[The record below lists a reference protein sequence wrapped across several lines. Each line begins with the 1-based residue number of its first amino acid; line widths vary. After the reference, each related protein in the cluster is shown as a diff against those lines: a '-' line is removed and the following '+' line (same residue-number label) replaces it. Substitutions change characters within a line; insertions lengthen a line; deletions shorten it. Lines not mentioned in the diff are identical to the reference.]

1 MAAWETVKTRHSYT
15 GTSGRATA
23 LGVVEGGEDI
33 MKNENRMKHMD
44 AAPRGR
50 AFKVTVSEL
59 YQREIT
65 VYESEMK
72 EATPEEAL
80 RMVENWWQDSQI
92 DLNEADFQG
101 VEYSLTGVEEA
112 PEETEG
118 GE

>member
-1 MAAWETVKTRHSYT
+1 
-15 GTSGRATA
+15 
-23 LGVVEGGEDI
+23 

-92 DLNEADFQG
+92 ELNTADFQG
-101 VEYSLTGVEEA
+101 VEYSAEEIT
-112 PEETEG
+112 EETEG

>member
-1 MAAWETVKTRHSYT
+1 
-15 GTSGRATA
+15 
-23 LGVVEGGEDI
+23 

-101 VEYSLTGVEEA
+101 VEYSLTRVEEA

>member
-1 MAAWETVKTRHSYT
+1 
-15 GTSGRATA
+15 
-23 LGVVEGGEDI
+23 
-33 MKNENRMKHMD
+33 MKNENRMKHMN

-92 DLNEADFQG
+92 DLNESDFQG
-101 VEYSLTGVEEA
+101 VEYSVTGIEEA
-112 PEETEG
+112 LKETEG

>member
-1 MAAWETVKTRHSYT
+1 
-15 GTSGRATA
+15 
-23 LGVVEGGEDI
+23 

-50 AFKVTVSEL
+50 AFKVTVSEV

-92 DLNEADFQG
+92 DLNEADFRG
-101 VEYSLTGVEEA
+101 VDYSLAGIEES

>member
-1 MAAWETVKTRHSYT
+1 MEVWKAIRFPSTD
-15 GTSGRATA
+15 TSGRETA
-23 LGVVEGGEDI
+23 LGVVEGGEDT
-33 MKNENRMKHMD
+33 MKNESRMKHMD

-101 VEYSLTGVEEA
+101 VDYSLTGIMDA
-112 PEETEG
+112 PAETEG

>member
-1 MAAWETVKTRHSYT
+1 MGDRKDQTYT

-23 LGVVEGGEDI
+23 PGVVEGGEDI

-50 AFKVTVSEL
+50 AFKVTVSEV

-101 VEYSLTGVEEA
+101 VEYSLTGIAEA
-112 PEETEG
+112 PAETEG

>member
-1 MAAWETVKTRHSYT
+1 
-15 GTSGRATA
+15 
-23 LGVVEGGEDI
+23 

-44 AAPRGR
+44 AAPKGR

-92 DLNEADFQG
+92 ELNTADFQG
-101 VEYSLTGVEEA
+101 VEYSLTGITETL
-112 PEETEG
+112 EETEG

>member
-1 MAAWETVKTRHSYT
+1 
-15 GTSGRATA
+15 
-23 LGVVEGGEDI
+23 

-101 VEYSLTGVEEA
+101 VEYSLTGIEES

>member
-1 MAAWETVKTRHSYT
+1 MAYT
-15 GTSGRATA
+15 GTSGRAAA

-80 RMVENWWQDSQI
+80 RMVENWWKLVWQRR
-92 DLNEADFQG
+92 
-101 VEYSLTGVEEA
+101 
-112 PEETEG
+112 
-118 GE
+118 

>member
-1 MAAWETVKTRHSYT
+1 
-15 GTSGRATA
+15 
-23 LGVVEGGEDI
+23 

-44 AAPRGR
+44 AAPKGR
-50 AFKVTVSEL
+50 AFKVTVSEF

-92 DLNEADFQG
+92 ELNTADFQG
-101 VEYSLTGVEEA
+101 VEYSAEEIT
-112 PEETEG
+112 EETAVSRDG
-118 GE
+118 WSFFY

>member
-1 MAAWETVKTRHSYT
+1 
-15 GTSGRATA
+15 
-23 LGVVEGGEDI
+23 
-33 MKNENRMKHMD
+33 MKKEKKMKHMD
-44 AAPRGR
+44 AAPGGR
-50 AFKVTVSEL
+50 AFKVTVLEL

-101 VEYSLTGVEEA
+101 VEYSVAETEPL
-112 PEETEG
+112 EETEG

>member
-1 MAAWETVKTRHSYT
+1 MEAWKAISLPATD
-15 GTSGRATA
+15 TSGRETA
-23 LGVVEGGEDI
+23 LGVVEGGEDT
-33 MKNENRMKHMD
+33 MKNEKRMKHMD
-44 AAPRGR
+44 AVPGGR
-50 AFKVTVSEL
+50 AFKVTVSEF

-92 DLNEADFQG
+92 DLNESDFQG
-101 VEYSLTGVEEA
+101 VDYSLTGIMDTPA
-112 PEETEG
+112 ETEG

>member
-1 MAAWETVKTRHSYT
+1 MKSEN
-15 GTSGRATA
+15 GRKP
-23 LGVVEGGEDI
+23 LDRLPG
-33 MKNENRMKHMD
+33 
-44 AAPRGR
+44 GR

-72 EATPEEAL
+72 EATKEEAV

-101 VEYSLTGVEEA
+101 VEYSVTEIKEN
-112 PEETEG
+112 PEG

>member
-1 MAAWETVKTRHSYT
+1 
-15 GTSGRATA
+15 
-23 LGVVEGGEDI
+23 
-33 MKNENRMKHMD
+33 MKNETRMKHMD

-59 YQREIT
+59 YQRE
-65 VYESEMK
+65 MK
-72 EATPEEAL
+72 ETTPEEAL

-101 VEYSLTGVEEA
+101 VDYSLTGIMDA
-112 PEETEG
+112 PEEMEG

>member
-1 MAAWETVKTRHSYT
+1 
-15 GTSGRATA
+15 
-23 LGVVEGGEDI
+23 

-50 AFKVTVSEL
+50 AFKVTVSEV

-101 VEYSLTGVEEA
+101 VDSSLAGIEES

>member
-1 MAAWETVKTRHSYT
+1 
-15 GTSGRATA
+15 
-23 LGVVEGGEDI
+23 
-33 MKNENRMKHMD
+33 MKNENRMKHVD
-44 AAPRGR
+44 AAPKGR

-92 DLNEADFQG
+92 ELNTADFQG
-101 VEYSLTGVEEA
+101 VEYSLTGITETL
-112 PEETEG
+112 EETEG

>member
-1 MAAWETVKTRHSYT
+1 
-15 GTSGRATA
+15 
-23 LGVVEGGEDI
+23 

-101 VEYSLTGVEEA
+101 VEYSLTGVEGA

>member
-1 MAAWETVKTRHSYT
+1 
-15 GTSGRATA
+15 
-23 LGVVEGGEDI
+23 
-33 MKNENRMKHMD
+33 MKNGKKMKHMD
-44 AAPRGR
+44 ATPRDR

-101 VEYSLTGVEEA
+101 VEYSAEEIT
-112 PEETEG
+112 EETEG

>member
-1 MAAWETVKTRHSYT
+1 MEAWKAISLPPTD
-15 GTSGRATA
+15 TSGRETA
-23 LGVVEGGEDI
+23 LGVVEGGEDT
-33 MKNENRMKHMD
+33 MKNEKRIKHMD
-44 AAPRGR
+44 AVPGGR

-80 RMVENWWQDSQI
+80 RMVENWWKDSQI
-92 DLNEADFQG
+92 DLNESDFQG
-101 VEYSLTGVEEA
+101 VDYSLTGIMDTPA
-112 PEETEG
+112 ETEG

>member
-1 MAAWETVKTRHSYT
+1 MADRKNQDGIHRHFRAENRPW
-15 GTSGRATA
+15 GGRK
-23 LGVVEGGEDI
+23 GGEDI
-33 MKNENRMKHMD
+33 MKNETRMKHMD

-72 EATPEEAL
+72 ETTPEEAL

-101 VEYSLTGVEEA
+101 VDYSLTGIMDA
-112 PEETEG
+112 PEEMEG

>member
-1 MAAWETVKTRHSYT
+1 
-15 GTSGRATA
+15 
-23 LGVVEGGEDI
+23 
-33 MKNENRMKHMD
+33 MKNGNRMKHMD
-44 AAPRGR
+44 ATPGGR
-50 AFKVTVSEL
+50 AFKVTVTEL

-65 VYESEMK
+65 VYGSEMK

-101 VEYSLTGVEEA
+101 VEYSVAEMEPLEEM
-112 PEETEG
+112 EG

>member
-1 MAAWETVKTRHSYT
+1 
-15 GTSGRATA
+15 
-23 LGVVEGGEDI
+23 

-44 AAPRGR
+44 AVPRGR
-50 AFKVTVSEL
+50 VFKVTVSEL

-80 RMVENWWQDSQI
+80 CMVENWWQDSQI

-101 VEYSLTGVEEA
+101 VEYSLTGIAEA
-112 PEETEG
+112 PAETEG

>member
-1 MAAWETVKTRHSYT
+1 
-15 GTSGRATA
+15 
-23 LGVVEGGEDI
+23 

-101 VEYSLTGVEEA
+101 VEYSLTGIAEA
-112 PEETEG
+112 PAETEG
-118 GE
+118 GGA

>member
-1 MAAWETVKTRHSYT
+1 
-15 GTSGRATA
+15 
-23 LGVVEGGEDI
+23 

-44 AAPRGR
+44 TAPRGR

-92 DLNEADFQG
+92 ELNTADFQG
-101 VEYSLTGVEEA
+101 VEYSAEEIT
-112 PEETEG
+112 EETEG

>member
-1 MAAWETVKTRHSYT
+1 METWKAISFPSTD
-15 GTSGRATA
+15 TSGRETA
-23 LGVVEGGEDI
+23 LGVVEGGEDT
-33 MKNENRMKHMD
+33 MKNESRMKHMD

-92 DLNEADFQG
+92 ELGTEDFQG
-101 VEYSLTGVEEA
+101 VEFTGREDGEA
-112 PEETEG
+112 DV
-118 GE
+118 